1 MTRPNCLLATGYSY
15 HSRSLPHTLTLSTM
29 VSLMQALRLLAL
41 AAAVTATAATAAT
54 TPPATVLTWWGHV
67 W

>member
-1 MTRPNCLLATGYSY
+1 MKRPNCLLATGLYLITLD
-15 HSRSLPHTLTLSTM
+15 LPHTHLYTM

-54 TPPATVLTWWGHV
+54 APPATVLTWWGHV